1 MAARFECVAT
11 LSDHDNDPALVTP
24 GRLPPRFSDAD
35 SSRKLTPIHPRAPLL
50 PGHSV
55 KGSVQKKRSRDLS
68 HNPLTRPDM
77 VARTRAIVYGKC
89 RCATRKSARNCFVP
103 FRNSQTFVL
112 LTTHLRKLGRMD
124 KLELD
129 KEAGHTTLTHSCVCR
144 LLTHHTISH
153 FCHSCAGVGCT
164 SCILFWNQ
172 TSAVDSVERRAHA
185 RRHRLLQTPADLYQ
199 EG

>member
-11 LSDHDNDPALVTP
+11 LSDDDNDPALVTP

-55 KGSVQKKRSRDLS
+55 KGSVQKKRSRDRS

-129 KEAGHTTLTHSCVCR
+129 KEAGHTTLTHAFLPFADSSHYIT
-144 LLTHHTISH
+144 LLSLVRRCGLH
-153 FCHSCAGVGCT
+153 FVHPFLEPNFS
-164 SCILFWNQ
+164 S
-172 TSAVDSVERRAHA
+172 
-185 RRHRLLQTPADLYQ
+185 
-199 EG
+199 